1 MKENVYQ
8 KSFGN
13 VRFLRISGKQL
24 QKYYT
29 GVEKIHNLEVILL
42 RICCM
47 LTLEIMNIFLD
58 FFSNVV
64 LQYSSKIGSRE
75 PILKKEP

>member
-24 QKYYT
+24 QTYYT

-42 RICCM
+42 RICSL
-47 LTLEIMNIFLD
+47 LTIEIMNIFLD